1 MGWIERVRWSPDGS
15 RLASALGKNLFI
27 LKPDGEIAATFSN
40 HRTSVSDFSWNPNSP
55 LEIASVCGGGAR
67 MWRIGETEPFARFDW
82 GGASLLVLWSPDGRW
97 LATGDQTPS
106 VHLYDFTR
114 DYPLHIQGYETKVK
128 AMDFSP
134 DGKRLATGGGTTVT
148 VWNCT
153 GETGPEGTVPDQLK
167 FHKGDVEINRLVANG
182 RIPRHGRH
190 RRTHGLLRYEG
201 TACLRFRGY
210 GGDQRARVESGRQ
223 IPGRGRCGRPRG
235 AF

>member
-1 MGWIERVRWSPDGS
+1 

-106 VHLYDFTR
+106 VHLYDFAR

-128 AMDFSP
+128 SMDFSP
-134 DGKRLATGGGTTVT
+134 DSKQLATGGGTTVT

-153 GETGPEGTVPDQLK
+153 GVTGPEGAVPDQRK
-167 FHKGDVEINRLVANG
+167 FHKGDVESIAWSPTGEFLATGDIAG
-182 RIPRHGRH
+182 RMVFSD
-190 RRTHGLLRYEG
+190 TK
-201 TACLRFRGY
+201 
-210 GGDQRARVESGRQ
+210 
-223 IPGRGRCGRPRG
+223 GRPVS
-235 AF
+235 AFEDTEAISALAWSPDGKSLAVGDAGGRVVLFSD